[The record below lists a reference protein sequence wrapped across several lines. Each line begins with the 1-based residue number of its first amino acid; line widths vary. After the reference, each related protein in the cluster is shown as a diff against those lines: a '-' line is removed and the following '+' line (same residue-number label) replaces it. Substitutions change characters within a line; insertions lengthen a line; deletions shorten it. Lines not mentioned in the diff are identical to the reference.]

1 MTNPIYTEKRDYLTN
16 CYAKEMLDPVLDKI
30 KAEAGITKG
39 HFSVLVLDIDH
50 FKAYNDK
57 YGHLD
62 GDEVL
67 KYFASTL
74 RLSLPAEDEIIIR
87 FGGDEFVVIFPG
99 KTSAETSTIAN
110 EMRKNLKRRPFLMR
124 GRVFMMSLSAGIAS
138 YPADGRDVSDI
149 LAKADK
155 AMYFSKAHGRGRV
168 TQYSSM
174 VMKSK
179 IEKAVIVMGAIILSA
194 ALFIMLYEPA
204 RRTVLIKSIKG
215 IKENIPLQ
223 IVPKYATPP
232 DKVYLRSGSVIR
244 GTIIHEDTKEVH
256 LKLMVK
262 EGEAITIIK
271 KSQIEKIEQK

>member
-1 MTNPIYTEKRDYLTN
+1 MTGPIYTEKRDFLTN
-16 CYAKEMLDPVLDKI
+16 CYSKEMLDPMLDKI

-39 HFSVLVLDIDH
+39 HFSVLVMDIDH

-99 KTSAETSTIAN
+99 KTSAESAAVTN
-110 EMRKNLKRRPFLMR
+110 DMRKNLKRRPFLMR

-138 YPADGRDVSDI
+138 YPADGREVSDI

-155 AMYFSKAHGRGRV
+155 AMYFSKSHGRGRV

-174 VMKSK
+174 VLKSK
-179 IEKAVIVMGAIILSA
+179 IERIAIVLGFLILISS
-194 ALFIMLYEPA
+194 LFVMLYEPA
-204 RRTVLIKSIKG
+204 RRTVIIKSIKG
-215 IKENIPLQ
+215 FRENIPVE
-223 IVPKYATPP
+223 IVPKYMTPP
-232 DKVYLRSGSVIR
+232 DRIHLRSGNIVR
-244 GTIIHEDTKEVH
+244 GTIIHEDANEVH
-256 LKLMVK
+256 LKLMTK
-262 EGEAITIIK
+262 EGEAVTIIK